1 MEPGDGRVRRNFFSY
16 GLSLATIA
24 QSVLLRRQVPI
35 KCLVLWDTLKNQ
47 FRCQNSLKTL
57 TNLFRILLASSLK
70 GVLYSR
76 RIVFPN
82 CLLKRLWTLRS
93 RLHVR
98 NLRPRSNVHLFLMRR
113 TKRSGMLLDTF
124 SGISRAGDETLK
136 KIRNDPTQYYTSSS
150 WRVFKALANNS
161 LIMTSRQLLLTMSN
175 PHDIISI
182 GIILKSV

>member
-1 MEPGDGRVRRNFFSY
+1 MEPGGGRVRRNFFSY
-16 GLSLATIA
+16 WLSLATIA
-24 QSVLLRRQVPI
+24 QSVLLCPRQVPI

-47 FRCQNSLKTL
+47 F
-57 TNLFRILLASSLK
+57 FRIPLASSLK

-113 TKRSGMLLDTF
+113 AKRSGMLLDTF
-124 SGISRAGDETLK
+124 SGISRAGDESLK

-150 WRVFKALANNS
+150 WRVFKALANNDS
-161 LIMTSRQLLLTMSN
+161 LIMTTRQLLLTMSN

>member
-1 MEPGDGRVRRNFFSY
+1 MEPGDGRVRRNIFSY

-24 QSVLLRRQVPI
+24 QSVLLWRQVPI

-47 FRCQNSLKTL
+47 F
-57 TNLFRILLASSLK
+57 FRIPLASSLK

-113 TKRSGMLLDTF
+113 AKRSGMLLDTF
-124 SGISRAGDETLK
+124 SGISRAGDESLK

-150 WRVFKALANNS
+150 WRVFKALANNDS
-161 LIMTSRQLLLTMSN
+161 LIMTTRQLLLTMSN